1 MHSAT
6 IFFAFAA
13 VAAAS
18 AVGVVNDIYAHP
30 SYKYSY
36 GVADKHTGD
45 QKSAQEVRDGGVT
58 KGSYSLVQPDGVLRT
73 VNYIVT
79 PHGGFQAQVINKGV
93 AGHPAI
99 YGHHGHGVGIGHG
112 IGAPGLAV
120 GGLGL
125 GAGIGGAR
133 SIVGGLGLGG
143 IGLGG
148 VGLGGI
154 GLGGAGLGLGLG
166 GVGLRGGLGLGAGI
180 IG

>member
-6 IFFAFAA
+6 VFFALAA
-13 VAAAS
+13 VVASAS
-18 AVGVVNDIYAHP
+18 AVGIAHDVYAYP
-30 SYKYSY
+30 AYKYSY
-36 GVADKHTGD
+36 GVADKLTGD
-45 QKSAQEVRDGGVT
+45 QKSASEVRDGGVT

-99 YGHHGHGVGIGHG
+99 YGVGKGV
-112 IGAPGLAV
+112 
-120 GGLGL
+120 GL
-125 GAGIGGAR
+125 GAGI
-133 SIVGGLGLGG
+133 
-143 IGLGG
+143 GG

-154 GLGGAGLGLGLG
+154 GLGGIGL
-166 GVGLRGGLGLGAGI
+166 GGLGLGAGI